1 MRFYILLGTFVCSS
15 AFAQVFTKEFN
26 YYDVLDKEWLKAKA
40 ASDKKSKESLEK
52 LKKSPAYKEYV
63 KAQVKHIDYWSEFTK
78 KIGPFGASQNKAD
91 EAIYKNYML
100 SLVENQIQPLDMSG
114 RKPSEAAKAYKIP
127 NPYDSNLKDES
138 DVSLAGCSFGYDQK
152 TISCADG
159 KLYQIIGS
167 TYNSFRDVTDKR
179 DNPKAIQPKPSKEV
193 NQQ

>member
-26 YYDVLDKEWLKAKA
+26 YYDVLDKEWSKAKA
-40 ASDKKSKESLEK
+40 VSDKKSKESLEK

-114 RKPSEAAKAYKIP
+114 VSPSEAKKV
-127 NPYDSNLKDES
+127 NKKPYVDSLYIDES

-179 DNPKAIQPKPSKEV
+179 DNPKAIQPGPSKKV